1 MRSLKSLFFLV
12 LLSAFTG
19 SAAQNMPSYDTVRLA
34 VFADLHVSPG
44 SVADENL
51 SQAIENVNRSGYDF
65 VIVAGDISNVGSDAE
80 LENVFNKLRELTV
93 PYYLIP
99 GNHETNWSESA
110 CQTINKLWKNDRF
123 VFEAGDYIFI
133 GYSTG
138 PYLKMGDGVVKKEDI
153 IWLEQELEKR
163 YKPGK
168 KVVSIAHYP
177 LGEGLSN
184 YKDVTSVLKKYNT
197 VIHING
203 HHHTF
208 KLRNYDG
215 IPGFMAMTMLGKPS
229 DNGIYN
235 SVVFTPDSIRIARH
249 QEKNGYKEE
258 LGWVIPQNGDRSEI
272 GEPMPGEYQE
282 PMTGG
287 SKVVPFSYQDSASVF
302 TGPCFPTA
310 STVVYG
316 TSLGQLKCLDINT
329 KRVLWA
335 TPEGPTIYS
344 TPFVGAGVVVVG
356 HVDGEVAGYNRKNGK
371 KIRSF
376 NIGSPVVG
384 DGVADENGYGYIGGS
399 FGEFVKF
406 NCKNGRVEWKKK
418 IGEGL
423 IQAKPVISD
432 NKLIFG
438 CWDKYLYC
446 VDRNDGSVIWKWTNG
461 SPQKL
466 YSPGNVV
473 PAVSNGKVFIVAPDR
488 KMTAI
493 SLTDGKELW
502 RTNLHTVRESMCL
515 SRDGERVYAKTMND
529 VLICVSTVSDDY
541 QVLWT
546 ADCKYGYEH
555 TPCPPV
561 ESKNGLVFLSNRR
574 GQVFAVEGKTGAVK
588 WSFDAG
594 NSAANKIVEGPD
606 GRVWITLIE
615 GRILS
620 IEPMEI
626 L

>member
-19 SAAQNMPSYDTVRLA
+19 AAAQNMPSYDTVRLA
-34 VFADLHVSPG
+34 VFTDLHVSPG

-287 SKVVPFSYQDSASVF
+287 SKVVPFSYQDSAYKRISI
-302 TGPCFPTA
+302 
-310 STVVYG
+310 VYFSQ
-316 TSLGQLKCLDINT
+316 T
-329 KRVLWA
+329 
-335 TPEGPTIYS
+335 
-344 TPFVGAGVVVVG
+344 
-356 HVDGEVAGYNRKNGK
+356 NG
-371 KIRSF
+371 F
-376 NIGSPVVG
+376 
-384 DGVADENGYGYIGGS
+384 AL
-399 FGEFVKF
+399 FFVK
-406 NCKNGRVEWKKK
+406 
-418 IGEGL
+418 
-423 IQAKPVISD
+423 
-432 NKLIFG
+432 NK
-438 CWDKYLYC
+438 
-446 VDRNDGSVIWKWTNG
+446 
-461 SPQKL
+461 
-466 YSPGNVV
+466 
-473 PAVSNGKVFIVAPDR
+473 
-488 KMTAI
+488 
-493 SLTDGKELW
+493 
-502 RTNLHTVRESMCL
+502 
-515 SRDGERVYAKTMND
+515 
-529 VLICVSTVSDDY
+529 
-541 QVLWT
+541 
-546 ADCKYGYEH
+546 
-555 TPCPPV
+555 
-561 ESKNGLVFLSNRR
+561 
-574 GQVFAVEGKTGAVK
+574 
-588 WSFDAG
+588 
-594 NSAANKIVEGPD
+594 AA
-606 GRVWITLIE
+606 
-615 GRILS
+615 S
-620 IEPMEI
+620 
-626 L
+626 